1 VLTLFFTDQI
11 NDGSTQTLD
20 NDDAHHA
27 IKVLRLKLGE
37 VIKISDGVKKWVSGS
52 IIEISKK
59 ELTISI
65 SERGDFE
72 EKKPELV
79 LVQAVTKSERNKEML
94 ELAIEAGVDRIIPW
108 QAERSISK
116 WQSDSAQKWEIGIK
130 EACKQARQVRLPKL
144 MPMLT
149 TAGVV
154 QLLSKD
160 ARIIVFHE
168 SASEKFAQLQLPESL
183 ASIYLVIG
191 PEGGISQSELS
202 IFENGGSK
210 IVRLGETVLRD
221 MDCLFCKIVNG
232 TIPANIVKKNELFTA
247 FNDITPQA
255 PTHIL
260 IIPNKHFTNMAE
272 VANSDPA
279 LAGEIFRAA
288 GEIASENGLESYRMN
303 VNTGAAAGQSVFHA
317 HLHLLAGRSFAWP
330 PG

>member
-1 VLTLFFTDQI
+1 MLTLFFTDQI

-20 NDDAHHA
+20 KDDAHHA

-116 WQSDSAQKWEIGIK
+116 WQSESAQKWEIGIK

-210 IVRLGETVLRD
+210 IVRLGETVLRS
-221 MDCLFCKIVNG
+221 
-232 TIPANIVKKNELFTA
+232 A
-247 FNDITPQA
+247 
-255 PTHIL
+255 H
-260 IIPNKHFTNMAE
+260 
-272 VANSDPA
+272 
-279 LAGEIFRAA
+279 AGFAA
-288 GEIASENGLESYRMN
+288 ISAVQTKL
-303 VNTGAAAGQSVFHA
+303 
-317 HLHLLAGRSFAWP
+317 GRW
-330 PG
+330 

>member
-20 NDDAHHA
+20 KDDAHHA

-65 SERGDFE
+65 SERGNFE

-210 IVRLGETVLRD
+210 IVRLGETVLRS
-221 MDCLFCKIVNG
+221 
-232 TIPANIVKKNELFTA
+232 A
-247 FNDITPQA
+247 
-255 PTHIL
+255 H
-260 IIPNKHFTNMAE
+260 
-272 VANSDPA
+272 
-279 LAGEIFRAA
+279 AGFAA
-288 GEIASENGLESYRMN
+288 ISAVQTKL
-303 VNTGAAAGQSVFHA
+303 
-317 HLHLLAGRSFAWP
+317 GRW
-330 PG
+330 

>member
-1 VLTLFFTDQI
+1 MLTLFFTDQI

-20 NDDAHHA
+20 KGDAHHA

-202 IFENGGSK
+202 KFENGGSK
-210 IVRLGETVLRD
+210 IVRLGETVLRS
-221 MDCLFCKIVNG
+221 
-232 TIPANIVKKNELFTA
+232 A
-247 FNDITPQA
+247 
-255 PTHIL
+255 H
-260 IIPNKHFTNMAE
+260 
-272 VANSDPA
+272 
-279 LAGEIFRAA
+279 AGFAA
-288 GEIASENGLESYRMN
+288 ISAVQTKL
-303 VNTGAAAGQSVFHA
+303 
-317 HLHLLAGRSFAWP
+317 GRW
-330 PG
+330 

>member
-1 VLTLFFTDQI
+1 MLTLFFTDQI

-20 NDDAHHA
+20 KDDAHHA

-65 SERGDFE
+65 SERGDCE

-210 IVRLGETVLRD
+210 IVRLGETVLRS
-221 MDCLFCKIVNG
+221 
-232 TIPANIVKKNELFTA
+232 A
-247 FNDITPQA
+247 
-255 PTHIL
+255 H
-260 IIPNKHFTNMAE
+260 
-272 VANSDPA
+272 
-279 LAGEIFRAA
+279 AGFAA
-288 GEIASENGLESYRMN
+288 ISAVQTKL
-303 VNTGAAAGQSVFHA
+303 
-317 HLHLLAGRSFAWP
+317 GRW
-330 PG
+330 

>member
-1 VLTLFFTDQI
+1 MLTLFFTDQI

-37 VIKISDGVKKWVSGS
+37 VIKISDGVNKWVSGS

-202 IFENGGSK
+202 KFENGGSK
-210 IVRLGETVLRD
+210 IVRLGETVLRS
-221 MDCLFCKIVNG
+221 
-232 TIPANIVKKNELFTA
+232 A
-247 FNDITPQA
+247 
-255 PTHIL
+255 H
-260 IIPNKHFTNMAE
+260 
-272 VANSDPA
+272 
-279 LAGEIFRAA
+279 AGFAA
-288 GEIASENGLESYRMN
+288 ISAVQTKL
-303 VNTGAAAGQSVFHA
+303 
-317 HLHLLAGRSFAWP
+317 GRW
-330 PG
+330 

>member
-1 VLTLFFTDQI
+1 MLTLFFTDQI
-11 NDGSTQTLD
+11 NDGSIQTLD

-168 SASEKFAQLQLPESL
+168 SASEKFTQLQLPESL

-210 IVRLGETVLRD
+210 IVRLGETVLRS
-221 MDCLFCKIVNG
+221 
-232 TIPANIVKKNELFTA
+232 A
-247 FNDITPQA
+247 
-255 PTHIL
+255 H
-260 IIPNKHFTNMAE
+260 
-272 VANSDPA
+272 
-279 LAGEIFRAA
+279 AGFAA
-288 GEIASENGLESYRMN
+288 ISAVQTKL
-303 VNTGAAAGQSVFHA
+303 
-317 HLHLLAGRSFAWP
+317 GRW
-330 PG
+330 

>member
-20 NDDAHHA
+20 KDDAHHA

-210 IVRLGETVLRD
+210 IVRLGETVLRS
-221 MDCLFCKIVNG
+221 
-232 TIPANIVKKNELFTA
+232 A
-247 FNDITPQA
+247 
-255 PTHIL
+255 H
-260 IIPNKHFTNMAE
+260 
-272 VANSDPA
+272 
-279 LAGEIFRAA
+279 AGFAA
-288 GEIASENGLESYRMN
+288 ISAVQTKL
-303 VNTGAAAGQSVFHA
+303 
-317 HLHLLAGRSFAWP
+317 GRW
-330 PG
+330 

>member
-20 NDDAHHA
+20 KDDAHHA

-149 TAGVV
+149 TAGLV

-210 IVRLGETVLRD
+210 IVRLGETVLRS
-221 MDCLFCKIVNG
+221 
-232 TIPANIVKKNELFTA
+232 A
-247 FNDITPQA
+247 
-255 PTHIL
+255 H
-260 IIPNKHFTNMAE
+260 
-272 VANSDPA
+272 
-279 LAGEIFRAA
+279 AGFAA
-288 GEIASENGLESYRMN
+288 ISAVQTKL
-303 VNTGAAAGQSVFHA
+303 
-317 HLHLLAGRSFAWP
+317 GRW
-330 PG
+330 

>member
-1 VLTLFFTDQI
+1 MLTLFFTDQI

-20 NDDAHHA
+20 KDDAHHA

-154 QLLSKD
+154 QFLSKD

-210 IVRLGETVLRD
+210 IVRLGETVLRSAHAG
-221 MDCLFCKIVNG
+221 F
-232 TIPANIVKKNELFTA
+232 
-247 FNDITPQA
+247 
-255 PTHIL
+255 
-260 IIPNKHFTNMAE
+260 
-272 VANSDPA
+272 VAISA
-279 LAGEIFRAA
+279 VQTKL
-288 GEIASENGLESYRMN
+288 
-303 VNTGAAAGQSVFHA
+303 
-317 HLHLLAGRSFAWP
+317 GRW
-330 PG
+330 

>member
-1 VLTLFFTDQI
+1 MLTLFFTDQI

-116 WQSDSAQKWEIGIK
+116 WQSDLAQKWEIGIK

-168 SASEKFAQLQLPESL
+168 SASEKFTQLQLPESL

-210 IVRLGETVLRD
+210 IVSLGETVLRS
-221 MDCLFCKIVNG
+221 
-232 TIPANIVKKNELFTA
+232 A
-247 FNDITPQA
+247 
-255 PTHIL
+255 H
-260 IIPNKHFTNMAE
+260 
-272 VANSDPA
+272 
-279 LAGEIFRAA
+279 AGFAA
-288 GEIASENGLESYRMN
+288 ISAVQTKL
-303 VNTGAAAGQSVFHA
+303 
-317 HLHLLAGRSFAWP
+317 GRW
-330 PG
+330 